1 MTSELAKGKEA
12 REQLFDIL
20 TKTNKTRPKQSDVD
34 ALRTFLHDNP
44 QLWQLTGN
52 LGQRVAKRL
61 VESMNGAPALLTE
74 SLKAG
79 YEQLQKDLSVE
90 GASALEQLLIQ
101 QIALSWLRLLIVE
114 HRHATATQGSYS
126 IREGEHWEKRLDA
139 AQRRFLRACETLART
154 RKLNLPSI
162 QVNIAQQQVNQVNR

>member
-1 MTSELAKGKEA
+1 MTSELAKVEEA

-20 TKTNKTRPKQSDVD
+20 TKTNKTRPEQSDVV

-52 LGQRVAKRL
+52 LGERVANRL
-61 VESMNGAPALLTE
+61 VESLNGAPALLSE

-90 GASALEQLLIQ
+90 GASALEKVLIQ

-114 HRHATATQGSYS
+114 HRHAAATEGSYS
-126 IREGEHWEKRLDA
+126 IRVGEHWEKRLDA
-139 AQRRFLRACETLART
+139 AQRRFLRASESLARV
-154 RKLNLPSI
+154 RKMNLPPI
-162 QVNIAQQQVNQVNR
+162 QVNIAQQQVNQVNT